1 MMSKKNQN
9 FLFLAVC
16 ALNMIMFGL
25 VIDTNGSPVRDFIQG
40 LTVGL
45 SAAAVF
51 AMLCGMAKER
61 RSRA

>member
-16 ALNMIMFGL
+16 AFNMIMFGL
-25 VIDTNGSPVRDFIQG
+25 VIDTGGSPVRDFLQG
-40 LTVGL
+40 LTVGI
-45 SAAAVF
+45 SAAAVIVI
-51 AMLCGMAKER
+51 LWGQAKER